1 MNIRPDP
8 SFIYKLAFPHQG
20 TGLLAQDI
28 CRNRLDDPRLYCSVQ
43 QQPAQIKKCLWRDTL
58 SPFIFCTMLPL
69 LIATLL
75 QSLYLFHE

>member
-28 CRNRLDDPRLYCSVQ
+28 CRNRLDDPRLYCSEQ
-43 QQPAQIKKCLWRDTL
+43 QQPAQIEDMPMGRHVEP
-58 SPFIFCTMLPL
+58 SFCTMLPL
-69 LIATLL
+69 SIATLL
-75 QSLYLFHE
+75 HSLYIFHD